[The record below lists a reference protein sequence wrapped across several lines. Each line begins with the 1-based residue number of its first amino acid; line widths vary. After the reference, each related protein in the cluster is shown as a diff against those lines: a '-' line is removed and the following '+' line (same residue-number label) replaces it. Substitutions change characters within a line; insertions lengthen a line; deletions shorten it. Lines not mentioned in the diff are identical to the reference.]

1 LSMKTGAKQSGRKL
15 GFRGLKLRGGEDR
28 ELGFGSSTTDNIQRV
43 MNPDGSSNIR
53 RIGLVRWDLSHAF
66 HRLVTMRWGSFL
78 LVVFSAYMLVNFLFA
93 IGYMLMGIEQLGL
106 TPTGDFWIDYRE
118 AFFFS
123 AQTYTT
129 VGYGRVNPSGIGAN
143 MLASVESLAGVLS
156 FALATGLLYGR
167 FSKPSASIAYS
178 EKVLVSP
185 YKETGKGLMFRLA
198 NGRMSH
204 LIENEIQVI
213 LAINVDENG
222 TSVRRFRNL
231 ELELNKIS
239 ILSMMWTVVHPIDD
253 RSPLFGLGEEDLI
266 LARAE
271 LIVLFKAVDE
281 TYNQQVYNRRS
292 YFFDDFV
299 WNARFRPAF
308 FTAADGRISVDI
320 RKVGDYE
327 LLS

>member
-1 LSMKTGAKQSGRKL
+1 MKTGAKQSGRKL

-53 RIGLVRWDLSHAF
+53 RIGLVRRDLSHAF
-66 HRLVTMRWGSFL
+66 HRLVTMSWGSFL
-78 LVVFSAYMLVNFLFA
+78 LMVFSAYLLVNFFFA
-93 IGYMLMGIEQLGL
+93 AGYLLIGIEQLGL
-106 TPTGDFWIDYRE
+106 TPSGHFWLDYRE

-143 MLASVESLAGVLS
+143 ILASVESLAGVLS

-198 NGRMSH
+198 NKRMSH

-213 LAINVDENG
+213 LAMNVDENG
-222 TSVRRFRNL
+222 KSVRRFRNL
-231 ELELNKIS
+231 ELELNTIS
-239 ILSMMWTVVHPIDD
+239 ILSMMWTVVHPIDEH
-253 RSPLFGLGEEDLI
+253 SPLFGLDEEDLT

-271 LIVLFKAVDE
+271 LIILFKAVDE

-299 WNARFRPAF
+299 WNARFKPAF
-308 FTAADGRISVDI
+308 FTGADGRISVDI

-327 LLS
+327 AIS

>member
-1 LSMKTGAKQSGRKL
+1 MKTGATEKVRKL
-15 GFRGLKLRGGEDR
+15 GFRGLKMRGGDDR
-28 ELGFGSSTTDNIQRV
+28 ELGFGNRTTDNIQRV

-53 RIGLVRWDLSHAF
+53 RAGLVRWDLSHTF
-66 HRLVTMRWGSFL
+66 HRLVTMGWGSFL
-78 LVVFSAYMLVNFLFA
+78 LVVFFAYMMVNSLFA
-93 IGYMLMGIEQLGL
+93 AGYLMMGIEQLGL
-106 TPTGDFWIDYRE
+106 TPSGNFWHDYRE

-143 MLASVESLAGVLS
+143 ILASLESLAGVLS

-167 FSKPSASIAYS
+167 FSRPSASIAYS

-185 YKETGKGLMFRLA
+185 YREKGTGLMFRLA
-198 NGRMSH
+198 NERMSQ

-231 ELELNKIS
+231 ELELSKIS
-239 ILSMMWTVVHPIDD
+239 ILSMMWTVVHPIDE
-253 RSPLFGLGEEDLI
+253 RSPLFGLGADDLI
-266 LARAE
+266 MARAE

-281 TYNQQVYNRRS
+281 TYTQQVYNRRS

-308 FTAADGRISVDI
+308 YTNADGRISVDI

-327 LLS
+327 LLA